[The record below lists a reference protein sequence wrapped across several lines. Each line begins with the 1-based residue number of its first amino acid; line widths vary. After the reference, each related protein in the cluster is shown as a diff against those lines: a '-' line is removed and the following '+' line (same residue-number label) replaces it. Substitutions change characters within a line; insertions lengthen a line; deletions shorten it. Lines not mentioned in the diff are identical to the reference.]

1 MRLEDMRSTGTVADL
16 VGRREPRGQMMNDE
30 HNEHKADGVQKE
42 DKPHESVISQRAT
55 QRRSVDDVADKTRY
69 GHVTTDDAIPM
80 AAVVRVVSSPY
91 DERSESVLEYNAQT
105 PIPAPIVHIHS
116 TCSELGM
123 LIMTPTLTTSSARV
137 GTSKV
142 PGVR

>member
-1 MRLEDMRSTGTVADL
+1 
-16 VGRREPRGQMMNDE
+16 
-30 HNEHKADGVQKE
+30 
-42 DKPHESVISQRAT
+42 
-55 QRRSVDDVADKTRY
+55 
-69 GHVTTDDAIPM
+69 M

-123 LIMTPTLTTSSARV
+123 LIMTPTLTTCHDGTPTGVGKGTWATGRGGERGEAEQDGTNRFDSS
-137 GTSKV
+137 
-142 PGVR
+142 